1 MTYQEATM
9 SKTRALVTILGF
21 SLMILLAAGLL
32 VTSANAQTGGAA
44 NQIVIRSQETN
55 TGQIVVDT
63 VIAAQAGW
71 LVVYSDTTFSAA
83 SALGWA
89 PVNKGVNANL
99 KINIDGEAVESLP
112 VLWAVLHIDREV
124 IGQLELPLIDAAVYE
139 NGRMVMVA
147 FGTQAAPIETAAP
160 ALQPAPAA
168 VGAPTLSTSVAQ
180 PQTLPPAGARLATPW
195 LWLAMAGGAAC
206 AAGVTLRMRRSRA

>member
-1 MTYQEATM
+1 M
-9 SKTRALVTILGF
+9 SKTRALVTTLGL
-21 SLMILLAAGLL
+21 SLMILVAAGLL
-32 VTSANAQTGGAA
+32 VTSASAQTGGAA

-83 SALGWA
+83 AVLGWV
-89 PVNKGVNANL
+89 PVNKGVNTNL
-99 KINIDGEAVESLP
+99 KINIDSEVVEPLP

-124 IGQLELPLIDAAVYE
+124 IGRLELPLMDAAVQE
-139 NGRMVMVA
+139 NGQMVMVA

-160 ALQPAPAA
+160 VPQAALAAASTPAA
-168 VGAPTLSTSVAQ
+168 STPASGASVAQ
-180 PQTLPPAGARLATPW
+180 PQMLPPAGASWVMPW
-195 LWLAMAGGAAC
+195 LWLAMAGGLVC
-206 AAGVTLRMRRSRA
+206 AAGATLRMLRAKA